1 MDAADQ
7 LVDQLRRATK
17 APAPVVGVVTA
28 VAGGTATVTVM
39 GRPREHVTNPVGAV
53 VGDAVEVST
62 RGVWTILRV
71 RT

>member
-1 MDAADQ
+1 MSTDRFID
-7 LVDQLRRATK
+7 VLRRTSRP
-17 APAPVVGVVTA
+17 PAPVVGVVTA
-28 VAGGTATVTVM
+28 VSGTTATVRIAGT
-39 GRPREHVTNPVGAV
+39 PRTHVTNPVGAV